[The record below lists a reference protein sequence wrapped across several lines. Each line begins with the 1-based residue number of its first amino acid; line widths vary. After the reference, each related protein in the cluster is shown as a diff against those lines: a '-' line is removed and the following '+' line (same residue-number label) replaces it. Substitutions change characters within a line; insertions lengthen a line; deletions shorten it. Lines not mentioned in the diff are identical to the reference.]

1 MDRRLPLTIL
11 MLMLLLSLLLPSA
24 FAGELSP
31 SDAKAL
37 REDVR
42 AMMAA
47 YARGD
52 ADFLIERTHPSL
64 KRLAGG
70 DDAFQAIT
78 RDALKKQHSAGVV
91 VISEDVGV
99 PTRTYAAGEEEVC
112 FVPRQSLIRVRE
124 TPMRSTTFMVAVR
137 LDVSGWH
144 RAAGQST
151 PASPTAASAGT
162 RRDLAQAGDR
172 GAVVAGR
179 SRLEGR
185 GASGTARS
193 RQPRQP
199 PAAGHQSVRP
209 ARSAVS
215 PASAHPR
222 RHGPV
227 RRPD

>member
-11 MLMLLLSLLLPSA
+11 TLLLSLPSA
-24 FAGELSP
+24 FAGDLSP

-42 AMMAA
+42 ALMTA

-70 DDAFQAIT
+70 DEAFQAIT
-78 RDALKKQHSAGVV
+78 RDALKTQHSTGVV

-112 FVPRQSLIRVRE
+112 FVPRQSLVRVRE

-137 LDVSGWH
+137 RIGGSGWTYLDGTGLQDNPSLL
-144 RAAGQST
+144 RQLL
-151 PASPTAASAGT
+151 PA
-162 RRDLAQAGDR
+162 
-172 GAVVAGR
+172 
-179 SRLEGR
+179 LEPGVILPKR
-185 GASGTARS
+185 EIEAL
-193 RQPRQP
+193 
-199 PAAGHQSVRP
+199 
-209 ARSAVS
+209 
-215 PASAHPR
+215 
-222 RHGPV
+222 
-227 RRPD
+227 

>member
-11 MLMLLLSLLLPSA
+11 TLLLSLPSA
-24 FAGELSP
+24 FAGDLSP

-42 AMMAA
+42 ALMTA

-70 DDAFQAIT
+70 DEAFQAIT
-78 RDALKKQHSAGVV
+78 RDALKTQHSTGVV

-112 FVPRQSLIRVRE
+112 FVPRQSLVRVRE

-137 LDVSGWH
+137 RIGGSGWTYLDGTGLH
-144 RAAGQST
+144 DNPRLLRQLL
-151 PASPTAASAGT
+151 PA
-162 RRDLAQAGDR
+162 
-172 GAVVAGR
+172 
-179 SRLEGR
+179 LEPGVILPKR
-185 GASGTARS
+185 EIEAL
-193 RQPRQP
+193 
-199 PAAGHQSVRP
+199 
-209 ARSAVS
+209 
-215 PASAHPR
+215 
-222 RHGPV
+222 
-227 RRPD
+227 

>member
-11 MLMLLLSLLLPSA
+11 TLLLSLPSA
-24 FAGELSP
+24 FAGDLSP

-42 AMMAA
+42 ALMTA

-70 DDAFQAIT
+70 DEAFQAIT
-78 RDALKKQHSAGVV
+78 RDALKTQHSTGVV

-112 FVPRQSLIRVRE
+112 FVPRQSLVRVRE

-137 LDVSGWH
+137 RIGGSGWTYVDGTGLQDNP
-144 RAAGQST
+144 RLLRQLL
-151 PASPTAASAGT
+151 PA
-162 RRDLAQAGDR
+162 
-172 GAVVAGR
+172 
-179 SRLEGR
+179 LEPGVILPKR
-185 GASGTARS
+185 EIEAL
-193 RQPRQP
+193 
-199 PAAGHQSVRP
+199 
-209 ARSAVS
+209 
-215 PASAHPR
+215 
-222 RHGPV
+222 
-227 RRPD
+227 

>member
-11 MLMLLLSLLLPSA
+11 TLLLSLPSA
-24 FAGELSP
+24 FAGDLSP

-42 AMMAA
+42 ALMTA

-70 DDAFQAIT
+70 DEAFQAIT
-78 RDALKKQHSAGVV
+78 RDALKTQHSTGVV

-112 FVPRQSLIRVRE
+112 FVPRQSLVRVRE

-137 LDVSGWH
+137 RIGGSGWTYLDGTGLQDNP
-144 RAAGQST
+144 RLLRQLL
-151 PASPTAASAGT
+151 PA
-162 RRDLAQAGDR
+162 
-172 GAVVAGR
+172 
-179 SRLEGR
+179 LEPGVILPKR
-185 GASGTARS
+185 ETEAL
-193 RQPRQP
+193 
-199 PAAGHQSVRP
+199 
-209 ARSAVS
+209 
-215 PASAHPR
+215 
-222 RHGPV
+222 
-227 RRPD
+227 

>member
-11 MLMLLLSLLLPSA
+11 TLLLSLPSA
-24 FAGELSP
+24 FAGDLSP

-42 AMMAA
+42 ALMNA

-70 DDAFQAIT
+70 DEAFQAIT
-78 RDALKKQHSAGVV
+78 RDALKTQHSTGVV

-112 FVPRQSLIRVRE
+112 FVPRQSLVRVRE

-137 LDVSGWH
+137 RIGGSGWTYLDGTGLQDNP
-144 RAAGQST
+144 RLLRQLL
-151 PASPTAASAGT
+151 PA
-162 RRDLAQAGDR
+162 
-172 GAVVAGR
+172 
-179 SRLEGR
+179 LE
-185 GASGTARS
+185 
-193 RQPRQP
+193 P
-199 PAAGHQSVRP
+199 SVILPKREIE
-209 ARSAVS
+209 AL
-215 PASAHPR
+215 
-222 RHGPV
+222 
-227 RRPD
+227 

>member
-11 MLMLLLSLLLPSA
+11 TLLLSLPSA
-24 FAGELSP
+24 FAGDLSP

-42 AMMAA
+42 ALMTA

-70 DDAFQAIT
+70 DEAFQAIT
-78 RDALKKQHSAGVV
+78 RDALKTQHSTGVV

-112 FVPRQSLIRVRE
+112 FVPRQSLVRVRE

-137 LDVSGWH
+137 RIGGSGWTYLDGTGLQDNP
-144 RAAGQST
+144 RLLRQLL
-151 PASPTAASAGT
+151 PA
-162 RRDLAQAGDR
+162 
-172 GAVVAGR
+172 
-179 SRLEGR
+179 LEPGVILPK
-185 GASGTARS
+185 
-193 RQPRQP
+193 RQIE
-199 PAAGHQSVRP
+199 AL
-209 ARSAVS
+209 
-215 PASAHPR
+215 
-222 RHGPV
+222 
-227 RRPD
+227 

>member
-1 MDRRLPLTIL
+1 MDRRLPLTML
-11 MLMLLLSLLLPSA
+11 MLMLLSLSLLLPSA

-78 RDALKKQHSAGVV
+78 RDALKKQHNAGVV
-91 VISEDVGV
+91 IISEDVGV

-137 LDVSGWH
+137 RVGGSGWTYLDGTGLQGNPNLL
-144 RAAGQST
+144 RQLL
-151 PASPTAASAGT
+151 PA
-162 RRDLAQAGDR
+162 
-172 GAVVAGR
+172 
-179 SRLEGR
+179 LE
-185 GASGTARS
+185 
-193 RQPRQP
+193 
-199 PAAGHQSVRP
+199 
-209 ARSAVS
+209 
-215 PASAHPR
+215 
-222 RHGPV
+222 
-227 RRPD
+227 PDVTLPKREIEAL

>member
-11 MLMLLLSLLLPSA
+11 TLLLSLPSA
-24 FAGELSP
+24 FAGDLSP

-42 AMMAA
+42 ALMNA

-70 DDAFQAIT
+70 DEAFQAIT
-78 RDALKKQHSAGVV
+78 RDALKTQHSTGVV

-112 FVPRQSLIRVRE
+112 FVPRQSLVRVRE

-137 LDVSGWH
+137 RIGGSGWTYLDGTGLQDNP
-144 RAAGQST
+144 RLLRQLL
-151 PASPTAASAGT
+151 PA
-162 RRDLAQAGDR
+162 
-172 GAVVAGR
+172 
-179 SRLEGR
+179 LEPGVILPKR
-185 GASGTARS
+185 EIEAL
-193 RQPRQP
+193 
-199 PAAGHQSVRP
+199 
-209 ARSAVS
+209 
-215 PASAHPR
+215 
-222 RHGPV
+222 
-227 RRPD
+227 

>member
-11 MLMLLLSLLLPSA
+11 TLLLSLPSA
-24 FAGELSP
+24 FAGDLSP

-42 AMMAA
+42 ALMTA

-70 DDAFQAIT
+70 DEAFQAIT
-78 RDALKKQHSAGVV
+78 RDALKTQHSTGVV

-112 FVPRQSLIRVRE
+112 FVPRQSLVRVRE

-137 LDVSGWH
+137 RIGGSGWTYLDGTGLQDNP
-144 RAAGQST
+144 RLLRQLL
-151 PASPTAASAGT
+151 PA
-162 RRDLAQAGDR
+162 
-172 GAVVAGR
+172 
-179 SRLEGR
+179 LEPGVILPKR
-185 GASGTARS
+185 EIEAL
-193 RQPRQP
+193 
-199 PAAGHQSVRP
+199 
-209 ARSAVS
+209 
-215 PASAHPR
+215 
-222 RHGPV
+222 
-227 RRPD
+227 